1 MSLKKRLRNIKI
13 EKGPSNVT
21 RRIYLIFS
29 VIVVLFSVIVLRL
42 AQMQIFNKSFYE
54 NKLNSSTT
62 YKVTTS
68 SPRGEIYDSAGKL
81 LVSNNVKQVVAF
93 TRSNTMTAGEMKK
106 LAAKLATLVN
116 LTETNVTTRQ
126 KKDYYLAD
134 SDTYAAVVKR
144 LPDKEKYDNYG
155 NSLSEST
162 IYANAVNAVTDDEIN
177 YSEDE
182 LKLVYIFNQM
192 NSASTFS
199 TVHLT
204 TGDLTE
210 EQIAYI
216 TANQSKLSGISIATD
231 WDRQASNSSL
241 VTVIGTVSSK
251 KSGLPAE
258 KVEEYLAKGYA
269 LDDRVGT
276 SYLEKEYEEY
286 LQGTHTVR
294 EIKTDKNGNVAS
306 DKVLSEGKSGQNLK
320 LTINAD
326 FQAGVENILQ
336 QYYGAD
342 ITSGYATY
350 SEGAYAVALNPKTG
364 AVLAM
369 AGLSHDVGST
379 TTQLDALGT
388 INDIFVPGSVVKA
401 ATLTAGWKSNVISG
415 NQVLTDQPINI
426 AGSPSIK
433 SWCRPEGERWY
444 PAMST
449 TR

>member
-182 LKLVYIFNQM
+182 LKLVPAFC
-192 NSASTFS
+192 
-199 TVHLT
+199 L
-204 TGDLTE
+204 
-210 EQIAYI
+210 
-216 TANQSKLSGISIATD
+216 
-231 WDRQASNSSL
+231 
-241 VTVIGTVSSK
+241 
-251 KSGLPAE
+251 KSGSLYQPA
-258 KVEEYLAKGYA
+258 KV
-269 LDDRVGT
+269 
-276 SYLEKEYEEY
+276 
-286 LQGTHTVR
+286 
-294 EIKTDKNGNVAS
+294 
-306 DKVLSEGKSGQNLK
+306 
-320 LTINAD
+320 
-326 FQAGVENILQ
+326 
-336 QYYGAD
+336 
-342 ITSGYATY
+342 
-350 SEGAYAVALNPKTG
+350 
-364 AVLAM
+364 
-369 AGLSHDVGST
+369 
-379 TTQLDALGT
+379 
-388 INDIFVPGSVVKA
+388 
-401 ATLTAGWKSNVISG
+401 
-415 NQVLTDQPINI
+415 
-426 AGSPSIK
+426 
-433 SWCRPEGERWY
+433 
-444 PAMST
+444 
-449 TR
+449 